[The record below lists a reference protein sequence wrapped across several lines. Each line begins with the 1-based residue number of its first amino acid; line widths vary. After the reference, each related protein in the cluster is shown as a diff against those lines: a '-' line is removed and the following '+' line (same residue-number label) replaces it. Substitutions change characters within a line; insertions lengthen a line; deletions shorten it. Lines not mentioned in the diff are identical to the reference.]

1 VRGHSSRSSLA
12 VPPGQPVLWL
22 SQNGIVS
29 NASVRCD
36 RVTGTGGGSGCMST
50 EQHLVRPSVKL
61 EWKHVVIEVFSSN
74 VVHR

>member
-1 VRGHSSRSSLA
+1 
-12 VPPGQPVLWL
+12 
-22 SQNGIVS
+22 
-29 NASVRCD
+29 
-36 RVTGTGGGSGCMST
+36 MST